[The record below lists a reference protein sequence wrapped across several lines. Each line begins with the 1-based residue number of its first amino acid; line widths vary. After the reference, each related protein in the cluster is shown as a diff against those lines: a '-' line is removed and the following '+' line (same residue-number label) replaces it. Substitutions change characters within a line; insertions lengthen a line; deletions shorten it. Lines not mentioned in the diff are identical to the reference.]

1 MLKND
6 FQKYIANIKKDKKSL
21 VIFISGLLIISVIFL
36 SEFIFADKNNNENNF
51 SNDEISQYEYCEY
64 LEEKLAK
71 LVCSIDGAGKTIVM
85 ITLDETTEYI
95 YAENSNE
102 QIDANNSNYENEYVI
117 IQVENDDSGLLIK
130 TIEPKIRGVAIVC
143 EGGDN
148 PVVQQQIYSI
158 VSSVLNLNT
167 SKISIAKLYNQEE
180 KWKVKLLKEN
190 K

>member
-36 SEFIFADKNNNENNF
+36 SEFIFADKNDNENNF